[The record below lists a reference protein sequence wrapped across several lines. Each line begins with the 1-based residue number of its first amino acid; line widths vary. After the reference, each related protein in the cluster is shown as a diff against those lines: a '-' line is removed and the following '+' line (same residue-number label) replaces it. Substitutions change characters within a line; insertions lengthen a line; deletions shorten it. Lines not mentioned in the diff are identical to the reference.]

1 MGLCYMTKSKSR
13 RKNKSRVNNKK
24 AWQAILIILSSIVVI
39 MTVVYIVGGIIVDR
53 EINKRS
59 VSDTTEQA
67 NITSY
72 LKNKYNQDFDVE
84 KPSCNGGAFGISC
97 VWSADAYP
105 KSDKSIKIHISRVD
119 NQTKYSDDYVVRTW
133 QKEQTAKIQPKVRE
147 IFKDIPVDVKVRL
160 GVIDP
165 DVERT
170 FTLKKPTFEE
180 VFLAENKVG
189 QRGNLAYGLNFKYDG
204 DIKDESRFA
213 SGIHEMMEHAENVGV
228 SPKDI
233 SVNIYLSKNGKL
245 ISRKYCNRDKLS
257 SIDEIKGCIDTS
269 KNMPVEEGDRW

>member
-1 MGLCYMTKSKSR
+1 MAKSKSKR
-13 RKNKSRVNNKK
+13 TNKSRINNKK
-24 AWQAILIILSSIVVI
+24 ARRIILIILSSIVVI
-39 MTVVYIVGGIIVDR
+39 IAVVYIVGGIIVDR

-84 KPSCNGGAFGISC
+84 KPSCDGGAFGISC

-105 KSDKSIKIHISRVD
+105 KSDKSIKIHVSRVD

-147 IFKDIPVDVKVRL
+147 IFKDMPVDVKVRL

-170 FTLKKPTFEE
+170 FTLKKPTFKE

-189 QRGNLAYGLNFKYDG
+189 QRGNLVYGLNFKYDG
-204 DIKDESRFA
+204 DINDESRFA
-213 SGIHEMMEHAENVGV
+213 SGIHEMMEHAKNVGV

-245 ISRKYCNRDKLS
+245 ISREYCNRDKLS
-257 SIDEIKGCIDTS
+257 SINEIKSCIDTA
-269 KNMPVEEGDRW
+269 KNTPVEEGNRW

>member
-1 MGLCYMTKSKSR
+1 MTKSKSR

-147 IFKDIPVDVKVRL
+147 IFKDMSVDVKVRL

-269 KNMPVEEGDRW
+269 KNMPVQEGDRW

>member
-1 MGLCYMTKSKSR
+1 MAKSKSR

-24 AWQAILIILSSIVVI
+24 ARRVILIILSSIVVI

-59 VSDTTEQA
+59 VSDTIEQA

-84 KPSCNGGAFGISC
+84 KPSCDGGAFGISC
-97 VWSADAYP
+97 VWSTNAYP

-147 IFKDIPVDVKVRL
+147 IFKDMPVDVKVRL

-180 VFLAENKVG
+180 VFLAGDKG
-189 QRGNLAYGLNFKYDG
+189 KYGLTVYSIAIRYRGDG
-204 DIKDESRFA
+204 EMPKNDITGRLFEMVQYVRLQGISRVSSSVLYINGKDRR
-213 SGIHEMMEHAENVGV
+213 GV
-228 SPKDI
+228 SCGVDENI
-233 SVNIYLSKNGKL
+233 SSESVKKCLDNMSVLSKEDL
-245 ISRKYCNRDKLS
+245 I
-257 SIDEIKGCIDTS
+257 
-269 KNMPVEEGDRW
+269 W

>member
-1 MGLCYMTKSKSR
+1 MAKGKSKR
-13 RKNKSRVNNKK
+13 TNKSRINNKK
-24 AWQAILIILSSIVVI
+24 ARRVILITLSSIVVI

-84 KPSCNGGAFGISC
+84 KPSCDGGAFGISC

-147 IFKDIPVDVKVRL
+147 IFKDMSVDVKVRL

-170 FTLKKPTFEE
+170 FTLEKPTFEE

-189 QRGNLAYGLNFKYDG
+189 QRGNLAYGLYFKYDG

-213 SGIHEMMEHAENVGV
+213 SGIHEMMEHTKNVGV

-245 ISRKYCNRDKLS
+245 ISKTYCNRDKLS
-257 SIDEIKGCIDTS
+257 SINEIKSCIDTS
-269 KNMPVEEGDRW
+269 KNMPVEEDDRW

>member
-1 MGLCYMTKSKSR
+1 MAKSKSKR
-13 RKNKSRVNNKK
+13 ASKSRVNNKK
-24 AWQAILIILSSIVVI
+24 AWQVILIILSSIAVI
-39 MTVVYIVGGIIVDR
+39 IAVVYIVGGIIVDR

-84 KPSCNGGAFGISC
+84 KPSCDGGAFGISC

-105 KSDKSIKIHISRVD
+105 KADKSIKIRISRVD

-133 QKEQTAKIQPKVRE
+133 QKEQTAKIQPKAKEV
-147 IFKDIPVDVKVRL
+147 FKDMPVDVKVRL

-189 QRGNLAYGLNFKYDG
+189 QRGNLAYGLYFKYNG
-204 DIKDESRFA
+204 DIKEANRFA
-213 SGIHEMMEHAENVGV
+213 NSIYEMTDYIKNMGV
-228 SPKDI
+228 SLKDI
-233 SVNIYLSKNGKL
+233 SVNIYLSKGGKL
-245 ISRKYCNRDKLS
+245 VSKGYCNSNKLA
-257 SIDEIKGCIDTS
+257 SIDELKSCIDTT
-269 KNMPVEEGDRW
+269 KNTPVEEGDRW

>member
-1 MGLCYMTKSKSR
+1 MAKSKSR

-24 AWQAILIILSSIVVI
+24 PWQVILIILSSVVVAMI
-39 MTVVYIVGGIIVDR
+39 VVYIIGGIIVDR

-59 VSDTTEQA
+59 VSDKTEQA
-67 NITSY
+67 SMTSY
-72 LKNKYNQDFDVE
+72 LKNKYDQDFEVE

-97 VWSADAYP
+97 VWSTDAYP

-147 IFKDIPVDVKVRL
+147 IFKDMPVDVKVRL

-180 VFLAENKVG
+180 VFLAENKG
-189 QRGNLAYGLNFKYDG
+189 KYGLTVYSIAIRYRGDG
-204 DIKDESRFA
+204 
-213 SGIHEMMEHAENVGV
+213 EMPKSNVAGRLFEMVQYVRLQGV
-228 SPKDI
+228 SRVSSSVLDI
-233 SVNIYLSKNGKL
+233 SGKDRRGVSCGVDENISSESVKKCLDNISTLPREDL
-245 ISRKYCNRDKLS
+245 I
-257 SIDEIKGCIDTS
+257 
-269 KNMPVEEGDRW
+269 W

>member
-1 MGLCYMTKSKSR
+1 MAKGKSKR
-13 RKNKSRVNNKK
+13 TNKSRINNKK
-24 AWQAILIILSSIVVI
+24 ARRVILIILSSIVVI

-67 NITSY
+67 NIISY

-84 KPSCNGGAFGISC
+84 KPSCDGGAFGISC
-97 VWSADAYP
+97 VWSTNAYP
-105 KSDKSIKIHISRVD
+105 KSDKSIKIHVSRVD

-133 QKEQTAKIQPKVRE
+133 QKEQTAKIQPKAKE
-147 IFKDIPVDVKVRL
+147 IFKDMPVDVKIRL

-213 SGIHEMMEHAENVGV
+213 SGIHEMMEHAKNVGV

-245 ISRKYCNRDKLS
+245 ISKTYCNRDKLS
-257 SIDEIKGCIDTS
+257 SINEIKSCIDTS

>member
-1 MGLCYMTKSKSR
+1 MAKGKSKR
-13 RKNKSRVNNKK
+13 TNKSRINNKK
-24 AWQAILIILSSIVVI
+24 ARRVILITLSSIVVI

-84 KPSCNGGAFGISC
+84 KPSCDGGAFGISC

-147 IFKDIPVDVKVRL
+147 IFKDMPVDVKVRL

-170 FTLKKPTFEE
+170 FTLEKPTFEE

-189 QRGNLAYGLNFKYDG
+189 QRGNLAYGLYFKYDG

-213 SGIHEMMEHAENVGV
+213 SGIHEMMEHTKNVGV

-245 ISRKYCNRDKLS
+245 ISKTYCNRDKLS
-257 SIDEIKGCIDTS
+257 SINEIKSCIDTS
-269 KNMPVEEGDRW
+269 KNMPVEEDDRW

>member
-1 MGLCYMTKSKSR
+1 MAKSKSKR
-13 RKNKSRVNNKK
+13 TNKSRINNKK
-24 AWQAILIILSSIVVI
+24 ARRVILIILSSIVVI

-67 NITSY
+67 NIISY

-84 KPSCNGGAFGISC
+84 KPSCDGGAFGISC
-97 VWSADAYP
+97 VWSTNAYP
-105 KSDKSIKIHISRVD
+105 KSDKSIKIHVSRVD

-147 IFKDIPVDVKVRL
+147 IFKDMPVDVKIRL

-170 FTLKKPTFEE
+170 FTLEKPTFEE
-180 VFLAENKVG
+180 VFLAENKG
-189 QRGNLAYGLNFKYDG
+189 KYGLTVYSIAIRYRGDG
-204 DIKDESRFA
+204 EMPKNDIAGRLF
-213 SGIHEMMEHAENVGV
+213 EMMQYIRLQGV
-228 SPKDI
+228 SRVSSSVLDI
-233 SVNIYLSKNGKL
+233 SGKDRRGVSCSVDENISLESVKRCLDNISVLPKEDL
-245 ISRKYCNRDKLS
+245 I
-257 SIDEIKGCIDTS
+257 
-269 KNMPVEEGDRW
+269 W

>member
-1 MGLCYMTKSKSR
+1 MVKRKNIIKSTNKLHIKSR
-13 RKNKSRVNNKK
+13 KI
-24 AWQAILIILSSIVVI
+24 WQVVLIVLSSIAVVI
-39 MTVVYIVGGIIVDR
+39 TTVYIIGGIIVDR

-59 VSDTTEQA
+59 VSDKTEQA
-67 NITSY
+67 SMTSY
-72 LKNKYNQDFDVE
+72 LKNKYDQDFEVE

-97 VWSADAYP
+97 VWSTDAYP

-147 IFKDIPVDVKVRL
+147 IFKDMPVDVKVRL
-160 GVIDP
+160 GVIDS

-189 QRGNLAYGLNFKYDG
+189 QRGNLAYGLYFKYNG
-204 DIKDESRFA
+204 DIKEANRFA
-213 SGIHEMMEHAENVGV
+213 NSIYEMTDYIKNMGI
-228 SPKDI
+228 SLKDI
-233 SVNIYLSKNGKL
+233 SVNIYLSKGGKL
-245 ISRKYCNRDKLS
+245 VSKGYCNSTKLA
-257 SIDEIKGCIDTS
+257 SIDELKSCIDTT
-269 KNMPVEEGDRW
+269 KNTPVEEGDRW

>member
-1 MGLCYMTKSKSR
+1 MAKSKSR

-24 AWQAILIILSSIVVI
+24 AWQVILIVLSSIAVV
-39 MTVVYIVGGIIVDR
+39 MTAVYIIGGIIVDR

-59 VSDTTEQA
+59 VSDKTEQA
-67 NITSY
+67 SMTSY
-72 LKNKYNQDFDVE
+72 LKNKYDQDFEVE

-97 VWSADAYP
+97 VWSTDAYP

-147 IFKDIPVDVKVRL
+147 IFKDMPVDVKVRL

-213 SGIHEMMEHAENVGV
+213 SGVYEMIEYTKNMGV

-233 SVNIYLSKNGKL
+233 SVDMYLSKGGKL
-245 ISRKYCNRDKLS
+245 ISKGYCNSDKLS
-257 SIDEIKGCIDTS
+257 SINELKSCIDIT
-269 KNMPVEEGDRW
+269 KNTPVEEGDRW

>member
-1 MGLCYMTKSKSR
+1 MAKGKSKRTNNSR
-13 RKNKSRVNNKK
+13 INNKK
-24 AWQAILIILSSIVVI
+24 ARRVILIILSSIVVI

-59 VSDTTEQA
+59 VSDTIEQA

-97 VWSADAYP
+97 VWSTNAYP
-105 KSDKSIKIHISRVD
+105 KSDKSIKIHVSRVD
-119 NQTKYSDDYVVRTW
+119 NQTKYSDDYIVRTW

-147 IFKDIPVDVKVRL
+147 IFKDMSVDVKVRL

-180 VFLAENKVG
+180 VFLAENKDK
-189 QRGNLAYGLNFKYDG
+189 YGLTVYSIAIRYRGDG
-204 DIKDESRFA
+204 EMPKNDIAGRLF
-213 SGIHEMMEHAENVGV
+213 EMMQYIRLQGV
-228 SPKDI
+228 SRVSSSVLDI
-233 SVNIYLSKNGKL
+233 SGKDRRGVSCGVDENISLESVKRCLDN
-245 ISRKYCNRDKLS
+245 ISVLPKEDL
-257 SIDEIKGCIDTS
+257 
-269 KNMPVEEGDRW
+269 VW

>member
-1 MGLCYMTKSKSR
+1 MAKGKSKR
-13 RKNKSRVNNKK
+13 TNKSRINNKK
-24 AWQAILIILSSIVVI
+24 ARRVILIILSSIVVI

-59 VSDTTEQA
+59 VSDMTEQA
-67 NITSY
+67 NIISY

-84 KPSCNGGAFGISC
+84 KPSCDGGAFGISC
-97 VWSADAYP
+97 VWSTNAYP
-105 KSDKSIKIHISRVD
+105 KSDKSIKIHVSRVD

-147 IFKDIPVDVKVRL
+147 IFKDMPVDVKIRL

-180 VFLAENKVG
+180 VFLEGDKDKYK
-189 QRGNLAYGLNFKYDG
+189 YGLTVYSIAIRYRGDG
-204 DIKDESRFA
+204 EMPKNDITGRLFEMVQYVRLQGISRVSSSVLYINGKDRR
-213 SGIHEMMEHAENVGV
+213 GV
-228 SPKDI
+228 SCGVDENI
-233 SVNIYLSKNGKL
+233 SSESVKKCLDNMSVLSKEDL
-245 ISRKYCNRDKLS
+245 I
-257 SIDEIKGCIDTS
+257 
-269 KNMPVEEGDRW
+269 W

>member
-1 MGLCYMTKSKSR
+1 MAKSKSKR
-13 RKNKSRVNNKK
+13 TNKSRINNKK
-24 AWQAILIILSSIVVI
+24 ARRVILIILSSIVVI

-53 EINKRS
+53 EINKRL

-84 KPSCNGGAFGISC
+84 KPSCDGGAFGISC

-105 KSDKSIKIHISRVD
+105 KSDKSIKIHVSRVD

-147 IFKDIPVDVKVRL
+147 IFKDMPVDVKVRL

-170 FTLKKPTFEE
+170 FTLKKPTFKE

-189 QRGNLAYGLNFKYDG
+189 QRGNLVYGLNFKYDG
-204 DIKDESRFA
+204 DINDESRFA
-213 SGIHEMMEHAENVGV
+213 SGIHEMMEHAKNVGV

-245 ISRKYCNRDKLS
+245 ISREYCNRDKLS
-257 SIDEIKGCIDTS
+257 SINEIKSCIDTA
-269 KNMPVEEGDRW
+269 KNTPVEEGNRW

>member
-1 MGLCYMTKSKSR
+1 MAKSKSKR
-13 RKNKSRVNNKK
+13 TNKSRVNNKK
-24 AWQAILIILSSIVVI
+24 AWQVILIILSSVVVV
-39 MTVVYIVGGIIVDR
+39 MTVAYIIGGIIVDR

-59 VSDTTEQA
+59 VSDKTEQA
-67 NITSY
+67 SMTSY
-72 LKNKYNQDFDVE
+72 LKNKYEQDFEVE

-97 VWSADAYP
+97 VWSTDAYP
-105 KSDKSIKIHISRVD
+105 KSDKSIKMHISRVD
-119 NQTKYSDDYVVRTW
+119 NQTKYSDNYVVRTW
-133 QKEQTAKIQPKVRE
+133 QKEQTAKIQPKARE
-147 IFKDIPVDVKVRL
+147 IFKDMPVDVKVRL

-170 FTLKKPTFEE
+170 VTRKKPTFEE

-213 SGIHEMMEHAENVGV
+213 SGVYEMIEYTKNMGV

-233 SVNIYLSKNGKL
+233 SVDMYLSKGGKL
-245 ISRKYCNRDKLS
+245 ISKGYCNSDKLS
-257 SIDEIKGCIDTS
+257 SINELKSCIDIT
-269 KNMPVEEGDRW
+269 KNTPVEEGDRW

>member
-1 MGLCYMTKSKSR
+1 MAKSKSKR
-13 RKNKSRVNNKK
+13 TNKSRVSNKK
-24 AWQAILIILSSIVVI
+24 IWQVILIILPSIVVV
-39 MTVVYIVGGIIVDR
+39 MTAVYIIGGIIVDR

-59 VSDTTEQA
+59 VSDKTEQA
-67 NITSY
+67 SMTSY
-72 LKNKYNQDFDVE
+72 LKNKYDQDFEVE

-97 VWSADAYP
+97 VWSTDAYP

-147 IFKDIPVDVKVRL
+147 IFKDMPVDVKVRL

-180 VFLAENKVG
+180 VFLAENKG
-189 QRGNLAYGLNFKYDG
+189 KYGLTVYSIAIRYRGDG
-204 DIKDESRFA
+204 EMPKNDIASRLF
-213 SGIHEMMEHAENVGV
+213 EMMQYIRLQGV
-228 SPKDI
+228 SRLSS
-233 SVNIYLSKNGKL
+233 SVLDV
-245 ISRKYCNRDKLS
+245 SRKDRRGVSCDVDENISSESVKKCLDNVSVLS
-257 SIDEIKGCIDTS
+257 REDLI
-269 KNMPVEEGDRW
+269 W

>member
-1 MGLCYMTKSKSR
+1 MTKGKSKR
-13 RKNKSRVNNKK
+13 TNKSRINNKK
-24 AWQAILIILSSIVVI
+24 ARRVILIILSSIVVI

-67 NITSY
+67 NIISY

-84 KPSCNGGAFGISC
+84 KPSCDGGAFGISC
-97 VWSADAYP
+97 VWSTNAYP
-105 KSDKSIKIHISRVD
+105 KSDKSIKIHVSRVD

-147 IFKDIPVDVKVRL
+147 IFKDMPVDVKVRL

-213 SGIHEMMEHAENVGV
+213 SGIHEMMEYAKNVGV

-245 ISRKYCNRDKLS
+245 ISREYCNRDKLS
-257 SIDEIKGCIDTS
+257 SINEIKGCIDTS

>member
-1 MGLCYMTKSKSR
+1 MAKSKNKR
-13 RKNKSRVNNKK
+13 TNKSRINNKK
-24 AWQAILIILSSIVVI
+24 AWQVILNILSSIVASIVVM

-67 NITSY
+67 NMTSY
-72 LKNKYNQDFDVE
+72 LKNKYDQDFEVE

-105 KSDKSIKIHISRVD
+105 ESDKSIKVHISRGD

-147 IFKDIPVDVKVRL
+147 IFKDMPVDVKVRL
-160 GVIDP
+160 GVIDS
-165 DVERT
+165 DIERT

-213 SGIHEMMEHAENVGV
+213 SGIHEMIEHAKNVGV
-228 SPKDI
+228 SSKDI

-245 ISRKYCNRDKLS
+245 ISREYCNRDKLS
-257 SIDEIKGCIDTS
+257 SINEIKGCIDTS

>member
-1 MGLCYMTKSKSR
+1 MAKSKSR

-24 AWQAILIILSSIVVI
+24 AWQVILIILSSVVVVMMI
-39 MTVVYIVGGIIVDR
+39 VVYIIGGIIVDR

-59 VSDTTEQA
+59 VSDKTEQA
-67 NITSY
+67 NITNY
-72 LKNKYNQDFDVE
+72 LRNKYDQDFEVK
-84 KPSCNGGAFGISC
+84 KPSCNGGGLGVSC
-97 VWSADAYP
+97 VWSTDAYP

-147 IFKDIPVDVKVRL
+147 IFKDMPVDVKVRL

-213 SGIHEMMEHAENVGV
+213 SGVYEMIEYTKNMGV

-233 SVNIYLSKNGKL
+233 SVDMYLSKGGKL
-245 ISRKYCNRDKLS
+245 ISKGYCNSDKLS
-257 SIDEIKGCIDTS
+257 SINELKSCIDIT
-269 KNMPVEEGDRW
+269 KNTPVEEGDRW

>member
-1 MGLCYMTKSKSR
+1 MAKSKSR

-24 AWQAILIILSSIVVI
+24 AWQVILIILSSIVVI

-147 IFKDIPVDVKVRL
+147 IFKDMPVDVKVRL

-204 DIKDESRFA
+204 DIKDEDRFA
-213 SGIHEMMEHAENVGV
+213 SGVYEMIEYTKNMGV

-233 SVNIYLSKNGKL
+233 SVDMYLSKGGKL
-245 ISRKYCNRDKLS
+245 ISKGYCNSDKLS
-257 SIDEIKGCIDTS
+257 SINELKSCIDIT
-269 KNMPVEEGDRW
+269 KNTPVEEGDRW